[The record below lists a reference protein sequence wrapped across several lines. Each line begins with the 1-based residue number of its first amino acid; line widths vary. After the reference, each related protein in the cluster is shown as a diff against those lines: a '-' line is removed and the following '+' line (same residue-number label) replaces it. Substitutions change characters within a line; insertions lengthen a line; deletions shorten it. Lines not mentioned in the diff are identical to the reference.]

1 MVCSVNNSHRFRTV
15 CWGWMSHGW
24 VDIWAL
30 IGGKVKIFVG
40 ASSVGRLA
48 GWRRKCGALIGWGG
62 WKRVVTWVGR
72 SLVATHSGGHW
83 SSPFLPPTPH
93 TLKPTTHTE
102 TLQRFFFVWPT
113 PVSRSYRLVD
123 WPTYAWRPKTPTR
136 KSKSPNSW
144 RRLWKSKHYYKSLKT
159 N

>member
-1 MVCSVNNSHRFRTV
+1 MCEFAKMVCSFNNSHRFRTV

-30 IGGKVKIFVG
+30 IGEKGKIFVG

-48 GWRRKCGALIGWGG
+48 GWRRKCGALIGWGD

-83 SSPFLPPTPH
+83 SSPSLPPTPH

-102 TLQRFFFVWPT
+102 TLQRFFRLANPSLTLLPT
-113 PVSRSYRLVD
+113 GRL
-123 WPTYAWRPKTPTR
+123 TYLRMAAE
-136 KSKSPNSW
+136 NSD
-144 RRLWKSKHYYKSLKT
+144 KEVEVAKFMAQAMKK
-159 N
+159 